1 MKKGKL
7 INTQLSLTIARL
19 GHGQTLTI
27 GDCGLPISQ
36 KTQRIDLA
44 LTHGVPGFMET
55 LDVVLTEQQVE
66 EVVIAEE
73 LATVSPGLFEQ
84 LTARI
89 TQLEQDQDREVK
101 LTMVSHETFKILS
114 DESLAVVR
122 TGECTPYANIILRS
136 GVVF

>member
-36 KTQRIDLA
+36 RTHRIDLA

>member
-7 INTQLSLTIARL
+7 INTQLSLVIARL

-89 TQLEQDQDREVK
+89 TQLEQDQDRDVK
-101 LTMVSHETFKILS
+101 LTMVSHETFKVLS

>member
-36 KTQRIDLA
+36 KMQRIDLA

>member
-73 LATVSPGLFEQ
+73 LATVSPELFEQ

>member
-7 INTQLSLTIARL
+7 INTQLSLAIARL

-89 TQLEQDQDREVK
+89 AQLEQDQDREVK
-101 LTMVSHETFKILS
+101 LTMVSHETFKTLS

>member
-7 INTQLSLTIARL
+7 INTQLSLAIARL

-89 TQLEQDQDREVK
+89 TQLEQDQDRDVK
-101 LTMVSHETFKILS
+101 LTMVSHETFKVLS